1 MILLKLD
8 SAILLLPVLRLNA
21 LQIVVSLL
29 YVLINSVLTIT
40 YSLINRFREQ
50 GKTLRMKSL

>member
-29 YVLINSVLTIT
+29 YVLINSVLTIR
-40 YSLINRFREQ
+40 YNLINRFREQ

>member
-29 YVLINSVLTIT
+29 HVLINSVLTIT
-40 YSLINRFREQ
+40 YNLINRFREQ
-50 GKTLRMKSL
+50 GKT